1 MAVNWANFLLL
12 RPELIFPMD
21 PGHQLKAL
29 LQVQLASDASAV
41 INLAYAI
48 QTLDETCFIP
58 SSHLAK
64 WTSRI
69 GSLLHSKDAGGRWA
83 GLCLAHRSSLLSRQI
98 MIESAA
104 SWIPIALPILS
115 VRALAIYVGIP

>member
-1 MAVNWANFLLL
+1 
-12 RPELIFPMD
+12 MD

-41 INLAYAI
+41 INLAYSLQA
-48 QTLDETCFIP
+48 LDETCFIAN
-58 SSHLAK
+58 SHLAK

-83 GLCLAHRSSLLSRQI
+83 GLCLAHRSSLLSRNF
-98 MIESAA
+98 MIDSAA
-104 SWIPIALPILS
+104 SWLPVALPILS
-115 VRALAIYVGIP
+115 VCALTIYLGIL